1 LFDHTVVT
9 LVTDKLKRQW
19 LHERFSLVSEI
30 NCIRLLEKELAQF
43 ILQDL
48 QPNDD
53 TPSYLQPKES

>member
-1 LFDHTVVT
+1 VVT

-30 NCIRLLEKELAQF
+30 NCIRLLEKELVQF

>member
-1 LFDHTVVT
+1 MVT

-19 LHERFSLVSEI
+19 LHERFSMVSEI
-30 NCIRLLEKELAQF
+30 NYIRLLEKELAQF

-53 TPSYLQPKES
+53 H

>member
-1 LFDHTVVT
+1 VVT